1 MTRARKCRE
10 SRSNRCG
17 NAEPTPYRI
26 RGVAHAIHVTTA
38 NVTVRA
44 RALATFDRRR
54 VALSQVQRA
63 LADGGLHREAFC
75 RRGAKPVGSPGGS
88 GGAVFH
94 LAGEAPPTMEE
105 LRKQALCQSPVCKM
119 APALA
124 MLVPDFTVQP
134 LGLVNNLIQPER
146 ML

>member
-44 RALATFDRRR
+44 RALATFNRRR

-88 GGAVFH
+88 VERYFTWLEKRRRLWKNCESKLYASH
-94 LAGEAPPTMEE
+94 RSARWRPPW
-105 LRKQALCQSPVCKM
+105 R
-119 APALA
+119 
-124 MLVPDFTVQP
+124 
-134 LGLVNNLIQPER
+134 R
-146 ML
+146 